1 MKTKL
6 AISSSDA
13 SAPVASAP
21 GVSISRS
28 LFWAQMRCWSL
39 CLLVL
44 ALWTGI
50 GIVGLWSPFLLDL
63 TVFGLPSYC
72 MPLVFILVVLWNCRK
87 DWRARLALNA
97 SGIDHWTKNGY
108 AFEPDADHPDLFSC
122 ELESLSATLAVGKP
136 RWFVTVRKGLSIKVY
151 APASSAQRAAILLTS
166 DMLTAGFTVEGRRTL
181 LAHELAHVRLR
192 GYLFDMLSASANI
205 IAWSGL
211 AVAALFLPT
220 YWGWPLLLLALFVL
234 LTCWNASLLGDIVAA
249 LISRIHEGSADR
261 MADIVEG
268 PGSVAK
274 CLMHLLRAQ
283 LSRAPE
289 GKRVYFARRR
299 QSGFWGLLRY
309 LKGELLAE
317 HPHDLAR
324 VAVSRAAK
332 FGKST

>member
-1 MKTKL
+1 MKTNL
-6 AISSSDA
+6 ATSSSDA
-13 SAPVASAP
+13 SAPRA
-21 GVSISRS
+21 SISRS
-28 LFWAQMRCWSL
+28 LFWAQTRCWSL

-44 ALWTGI
+44 ALWAGV

-63 TVFGLPSYC
+63 TVFGLPSYS
-72 MPLVFILVVLWNCRK
+72 MPVIFTLLVLRNCYK

-97 SGIDHWTKNGY
+97 SGIDQWTKNGY

-122 ELESLSATLAVGKP
+122 ELENLSATLAVGKP
-136 RWFVTVRKGLSIKVY
+136 RWFVTARKGLSIKVY

-211 AVAALFLPT
+211 AVAALFLPA

-234 LTCWNASLLGDIVAA
+234 LICWNASMLGDIVAA
-249 LISRIHEGSADR
+249 LISRIHEGCADH

-274 CLMHLLRAQ
+274 VLVHMLRAQ
-283 LSRAPE
+283 LNRAPE
-289 GKRVYFARRR
+289 GKRVFFARRR
-299 QSGFWGLLRY
+299 QSGFWGMLRY
-309 LKGELLAE
+309 FKGELLAE

-332 FGKST
+332 FGKSK